1 VVEEAGFVEI
11 VGTCAPDLVETPRT
25 APASSTAVRRSPSSV
40 KNGGGLWAYSSPG
53 SGEPINS
60 SSTTLAELPRT
71 CSSI

>member
-11 VGTCAPDLVETPRT
+11 AGTCVSHLAERPRT

-40 KNGGGLWAYSSPG
+40 KNGGGLRVYSSPG
-53 SGEPINS
+53 SGEPISN
-60 SSTTLAELPRT
+60 SSTTFAELPRT